1 MSDSIKGQLIV
12 AVTAVVSGA
21 LGLVGGL
28 LIEHLRTLRDRAG
41 RIEQRQDQKDEFQ
54 RQTLLEI
61 QEAVARYGRLVGRVN
76 YHDSIA
82 FKETGTWMGTQVG
95 HELSEDL
102 LAARVR
108 LQLLQER
115 ARDDE
120 LTKLVTVFSN
130 RGSFVTIAS
139 SKEEAT
145 LRMDDLI
152 ESLTKVQERL
162 GTVLRTFM

>member
-1 MSDSIKGQLIV
+1 
-12 AVTAVVSGA
+12 
-21 LGLVGGL
+21 
-28 LIEHLRTLRDRAG
+28 
-41 RIEQRQDQKDEFQ
+41 
-54 RQTLLEI
+54 
-61 QEAVARYGRLVGRVN
+61 
-76 YHDSIA
+76 
-82 FKETGTWMGTQVG
+82 MGTQVG

-120 LTKLVTVFSN
+120 LRKLVTVFSN
-130 RGSFVTIAS
+130 RGSLVTIAS

>member
-1 MSDSIKGQLIV
+1 
-12 AVTAVVSGA
+12 
-21 LGLVGGL
+21 
-28 LIEHLRTLRDRAG
+28 
-41 RIEQRQDQKDEFQ
+41 
-54 RQTLLEI
+54 
-61 QEAVARYGRLVGRVN
+61 
-76 YHDSIA
+76 
-82 FKETGTWMGTQVG
+82 MGTQVG